1 MHETFHPIRQPALD
15 SPLFSMRRVSYRY
28 PDDTRALSDI
38 DLDIAGGDRI
48 ALVGQNGSGKTTL
61 IKQLCGLL
69 LPTAGKVLYKGEE
82 LEGEHLDR
90 NRLEIGLLF
99 QDPDDQLFGYTL
111 LDDAAFGP
119 RHQGLSRQD
128 AEQAARQSLQRVS
141 LLDMAYKAPHNL
153 SFGQKKRAALAGL
166 LAMQPNV
173 LLLDEPTSNLDP
185 HQEEVFLDLLKDFSG
200 TLICISHDLIFLY
213 ELCDRAVVLDRG
225 RIQHDYTMR
234 ELVSQRQ
241 SLREHGLDFS
251 FRWVGTA
258 SSCEPT
264 PSKPPEERHR
274 ISAPADLP
282 ERKSLVD
289 LRNYHYRYP
298 DGTIALHGINLT
310 IQDGERISIVGENG
324 AGKTTLLSCLIG
336 LRQGLGEFRFVGRLM
351 THRQRKTLWR
361 QVGMVFQDCADQ
373 LFCPSVRE
381 EIIFG
386 LNQLGYSRDES
397 RKRLSQALSMVRLE
411 GFEERVPLY
420 LSGGERKRL
429 ALACVLAMEPKLL
442 ILDEPTA
449 GLDPQGEEM
458 LLDILCDLNV
468 TLLLV
473 SHDMFFVNKLTRRTL
488 VMHKGLILE
497 DLPTH
502 AFLQDERL
510 SNLNELS
517 YTYRQRSS
525 NAILTMQHEHEHRH
539 LHEHLHTH
547 RHRHAEV
554 EHEHL
559 HEHLHE
565 HSHRFTHSHTGNQKN
580 HDHRARRYHDH
591 DHPAHESED
600 HDHDH

>member
-1 MHETFHPIRQPALD
+1 MHEPFRPIRQPVLD
-15 SPLFSMRRVSYRY
+15 APLFSMRRVFYRY

-38 DLDIAGGDRI
+38 DLGIAGGDRI

-69 LPTAGKVLYKGEE
+69 QPTDGEVLYKGKP
-82 LEGEHLDR
+82 LKGEHLDR

-99 QDPDDQLFGYTL
+99 QDPDDQLFGHTL

-128 AEQAARQSLQRVS
+128 AEQAARQSLQRVG

-185 HQEEVFLDLLKDFSG
+185 HQEEVFLNLLKDFSG

-225 RIQHDYTMR
+225 RIQHDYTLR

-251 FRWVGTA
+251 FRLVHTA
-258 SSCEPT
+258 SSCDPTQSEPLEELHRT
-264 PSKPPEERHR
+264 PALAEVSEGT
-274 ISAPADLP
+274 
-282 ERKSLVD
+282 SLVV
-289 LRNYHYRYP
+289 LRDYHYRYP
-298 DGTIALHGINLT
+298 DGTLALHGINLT
-310 IQDGERISIVGENG
+310 IHDGERISIVGENG

-336 LRQGLGEFRFVGRLM
+336 LRQGLGEFRFDGRLM
-351 THRQRKTLWR
+351 TRRWRKTLWR
-361 QVGMVFQDCADQ
+361 RVGMVFQDCADQ

-381 EIIFG
+381 EIAFG
-386 LNQLGYSRDES
+386 LHQLGYPRAES
-397 RKRLSQALSMVRLE
+397 RKRLTQALSMVRLD
-411 GFEERVPLY
+411 GFEERVPLH

-449 GLDPQGEEM
+449 GLDPQGEEL
-458 LLDILCDLNV
+458 LLDILCNLDV

-488 VMHKGLILE
+488 VMHSGLILE
-497 DLPTH
+497 DIPTH

-510 SNLNELS
+510 GNLNESS

-525 NAILTMQHEHEHRH
+525 SAILTMQHEHEHKHLHRH
-539 LHEHLHTH
+539 LHAHQH
-547 RHRHAEV
+547 RHGEV
-554 EHEHL
+554 EHDHL
-559 HEHLHE
+559 HDHSHE
-565 HSHRFTHSHTGNQKN
+565 HSHRFTHSHPEDKKN
-580 HDHRARRYHDH
+580 HDHTARRYHSH
-591 DHPAHESED
+591 DHPGHESED
-600 HDHDH
+600 HDH